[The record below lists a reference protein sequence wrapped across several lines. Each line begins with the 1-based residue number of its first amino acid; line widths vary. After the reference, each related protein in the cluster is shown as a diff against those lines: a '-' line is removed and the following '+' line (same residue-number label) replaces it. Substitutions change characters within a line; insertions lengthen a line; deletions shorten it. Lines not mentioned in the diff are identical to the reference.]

1 MASEEKV
8 REIKP
13 EELKRLLEKATPAE
27 TKFLLFLSRSV
38 RPGTSFYEREDF
50 EVIYGHVEEVKI
62 AWHYNYPHDD
72 SSEYLIIPK
81 TVPTIIRWWHRWDFG
96 NDRGY
101 KEAVFIFT
109 PDGWK
114 EVEVKNS
121 RR

>member
-1 MASEEKV
+1 MAGEEKV

-27 TKFLLFLSRSV
+27 TKYILFLGTQN
-38 RPGTSFYEREDF
+38 RPGSSFSEYEDF
-50 EVIYGHVEEVKI
+50 EVILGEAEVVELGRHYSYP
-62 AWHYNYPHDD
+62 HYNTADYM
-72 SSEYLIIPK
+72 LIPK

-101 KEAVFIFT
+101 EETIFIFT
-109 PDGWK
+109 SDGWK